1 MKCPKCGFNSFE
13 FLDSCKKCGN
23 ALTPFKKDHGIR
35 AVILPS
41 RQTAVAAA
49 EPGTAPVPENALP
62 EGGADQFTWEP
73 ASAAEP
79 AGPAGDNSAGF
90 GPELAVIETAGERG
104 AFDFATS
111 SAGNGSSGNFA
122 TFSFDEPAEPQEPAG
137 PGYGDASGGE
147 ELADLLESSG
157 PAGNW
162 GGAAGPAPSGGFSA
176 REFEGFAE
184 AFTLDEAGSGAVAGP
199 SASGEVE
206 LDVFPFETESAS
218 PEKGKP
224 TGGETG
230 GPAADAFDELFE
242 ADGPDS
248 R

>member
-79 AGPAGDNSAGF
+79 AGR
-90 GPELAVIETAGERG
+90 AGE
-104 AFDFATS
+104 
-111 SAGNGSSGNFA
+111 GSGGNFA
-122 TFSFDEPAEPQEPAG
+122 TFSFDEPVEPQEPAG
-137 PGYGDASGGE
+137 PGYGDAFGGE
-147 ELADLLESSG
+147 ELAELLESSG
-157 PAGNW
+157 TAGNW

-184 AFTLDEAGSGAVAGP
+184 AFALDEAGSGAAAGP
-199 SASGEVE
+199 SASGEIE
-206 LDVFPFETESAS
+206 LDVFPFEAESAS
-218 PEKGKP
+218 PKKNMPAE
-224 TGGETG
+224 GGTDS
-230 GPAADAFDELFE
+230 PAPDAFDALFE